1 MKKWLLGW
9 LSATFCSLLIAGVTV
24 GTFTAV
30 TFSDPAQAVAA
41 EDDDEG
47 DSDDSGSKKPS
58 TNLLVWLYGAAG
70 PLYSFVF
77 LGLSFLLVALTFKY
91 GLAFRRD
98 QNIPAGFAE
107 QFEGLLNEKRFQ
119 EVYEMTKNDDS
130 FLGQVLAAGL
140 AKIAS
145 GRDQAF
151 KAMEEMTTNISMG
164 TEHGVSIVGL
174 IAGTSTMIG
183 LLGTI
188 DGMIRSFSVI
198 AASTAT
204 PKPAD
209 LAGGISVAM
218 VTTMMGLVVAIP
230 AIVIYSL
237 LRNRYQRLVYE
248 VGMVSEDLIGKLL
261 ASAQK
266 K

>member
-30 TFSDPAQAVAA
+30 TFSDPAQAVAQ
-41 EDDDEG
+41 DDDEETTAAAPRE
-47 DSDDSGSKKPS
+47 S
-58 TNLLVWLYGAAG
+58 LLIWLYNSAG

-77 LGLSFLLVALTFKY
+77 LGLSFLLVALSFKY
-91 GLAFRRD
+91 FLAFRKD
-98 QNIPAGFAE
+98 QNIPPGFAE
-107 QFEGLLNEKRFQ
+107 QFEGLLNERRFQ
-119 EVYEMTKNDDS
+119 DVYEMTKNDDS

-145 GRDQAF
+145 GRDQSF
-151 KAMEEMTTNISMG
+151 KAMEDMTTNISMG

-188 DGMIRSFSVI
+188 DGMIRAFSVI
-198 AASTAT
+198 ARSTAT